1 MESIVFANSPLA
13 EYLEGNGESEA
24 SWGIE
29 LSSPEP
35 AKESQPI
42 FAPPLTSITGRF
54 RKRGLKP
61 LKLSDPGWS
70 RKAKFYELFSR
81 VVDSRLSRNENSKFL
96 ERFRYIIVASQLLN
110 EHVNVSHYDRKSNP
124 DPFSLDE
131 VASTDIFGPQ
141 YAKSIYW
148 AGSGGCVLV
157 VSLLFAWVLRGGN
170 GRSGISKGRAIAAL
184 LLSMM
189 VAISL
194 FAHARRRWLRSLR
207 AKAIEFAALFVE
219 NSQTFDVLAS
229 NAVTLIQEVELVSRG
244 YRLSTP
250 LPPITRLERD
260 SQTRRCARLRRSLLS
275 AFSLGIP
282 PHIQACMSLRHL
294 TQEIDLEKYYDIYD
308 IRREDVQNIE
318 AEIDNGEFDDMESL
332 KALKALVHRLHT
344 VRRMFLCCLLAL
356 EADGR
361 HPDFNKWRIT
371 VEQLRTLGSLV
382 GELGSEIKRILG
394 EEEQFFVPP
403 TPKSP
408 MSPENERYRGQLR
421 KLNSLSQALRGLQA
435 KMHVLREESD
445 RTLKE
450 STGLIDFGPD
460 LLIHYDSIGADLHA
474 LVNEWEDG
482 RSFLAMSLDRNAS
495 SPPSKPPES
504 VSGTTLVGDTP
515 RNSTLF
521 GSGGTGWADD
531 AGFGLFSPT
540 TEDRERLSE
549 DEQVFE
555 AVAEPRPR
563 SIMTRDER
571 IRKVHEEKVRIAEH
585 KKKAEAG
592 LALQRELQAVLVNR
606 PPSKRK
612 PVASRNFS
620 T

>member
-29 LSSPEP
+29 LSGPVP

-54 RKRGLKP
+54 RKKGLKP
-61 LKLSDPGWS
+61 LKLSDPSWS
-70 RKAKFYELFSR
+70 RKAKFYEFFSR

-110 EHVNVSHYDRKSNP
+110 EHVNVSHYDRKSDP
-124 DPFSLDE
+124 DLFSLDE
-131 VASTDIFGPQ
+131 VTSTDIFGPQ

-184 LLSMM
+184 LLSMI

-282 PHIQACMSLRHL
+282 PHIRACMSLRHL
-294 TQEIDLEKYYDIYD
+294 TQEIDIEKYYDIYD

-344 VRRMFLCCLLAL
+344 VRRIFLCCLLAL
-356 EADGR
+356 EADGL

-382 GELGSEIKRILG
+382 GELGSEVKRILG

-408 MSPENERYRGQLR
+408 MSPENERYRVQLR
-421 KLNSLSQALRGLQA
+421 KLNSLSQALTGLHA

-504 VSGTTLVGDTP
+504 VGGTTLVGDTP
-515 RNSTLF
+515 RNSILS

-571 IRKVHEEKVRIAEH
+571 IRKVQEERVRIAEH
-585 KKKAEAG
+585 KKKTEAG

-606 PPSKRK
+606 PPSRRK
-612 PVASRNFS
+612 PIASRNFS

>member
-13 EYLEGNGESEA
+13 EYLEGNGENEA

-29 LSSPEP
+29 LSSPQV
-35 AKESQPI
+35 ARESQPI
-42 FAPPLTSITGRF
+42 FAPPLTSVTGRF
-54 RKRGLKP
+54 RKKGLKP

-81 VVDSRLSRNENSKFL
+81 AVDSRLSRSENSKFL

-110 EHVNVSHYDRKSNP
+110 EHVNVSHYDRKSGP
-124 DPFSLDE
+124 GPFSLDGD
-131 VASTDIFGPQ
+131 ASADIFGPQ
-141 YAKSIYW
+141 YAKSRYW

-157 VSLLFAWVLRGGN
+157 VSLLLAWVLRGGN
-170 GRSGISKGRAIAAL
+170 GRNGVSKGRAIAAL
-184 LLSMM
+184 LLSVM

-207 AKAIEFAALFVE
+207 AKAIEIAALFVE

-260 SQTRRCARLRRSLLS
+260 SQTRRCARLRRSVLS
-275 AFSLGIP
+275 ALSLGIP
-282 PHIQACMSLRHL
+282 PHIRACISLRHL

-318 AEIDNGEFDDMESL
+318 AGIDNGEFDDMESL

-344 VRRMFLCCLLAL
+344 VRRIFLCCLLAL

-361 HPDFNKWRIT
+361 HADYNKWRIT
-371 VEQLRTLGSLV
+371 VEHLRTLGSLA

-408 MSPENERYRGQLR
+408 ISPENERYRGQLR

-450 STGLIDFGPD
+450 STDLVDFGPD

-474 LVNEWEDG
+474 LVSEWEDG
-482 RSFLAMSLDRNAS
+482 RTFLAMSLDRNAS
-495 SPPSKPPES
+495 SPPSKSPGS
-504 VSGTTLVGDTP
+504 VSGTTLIGDTP
-515 RNSTLF
+515 RNSLLL
-521 GSGGTGWADD
+521 GNGGTGWADD

-540 TEDRERLSE
+540 TEDREHLSE

-563 SIMTRDER
+563 SMMTRDER
-571 IRKVHEEKVRIAEH
+571 ILKVQEERVRIAEH

-592 LALQRELQAVLVNR
+592 LALQRELQAVLINR

-612 PVASRNFS
+612 PAASRNIS